1 MPLYQGVLLQTVA
14 QFFDAI
20 NLAKGTTFQQRCN
33 TFIYEKDI
41 QQKLP

>member
-20 NLAKGTTFQQRCN
+20 NLAKGTTF
-33 TFIYEKDI
+33 IYEKDI